1 MLYTMY
7 VDYFVC
13 GEPLR
18 SFGSLRL
25 IRYDS
30 PVGRSKGTASRRS
43 EFDQLDSQLNFRHSK
58 NQLNDFVPN
67 QPHLSRKENKDVI
80 GVLEPPYSSLN
91 LVIGCV
97 DNFSRMSQYSSKV
110 MVSTYIRPGKDR
122 YVWYPLLERSPLPI
136 YTRDSRALSVSCIGS
151 FFTCR
156 TSLTGTLAPSCSSR
170 HQALVLAFNGFCRNS
185 FKSQYFKMFKNVIPT
200 FLHISLAPRMPALVH
215 LHGG

>member
-1 MLYTMY
+1 MT
-7 VDYFVC
+7 
-13 GEPLR
+13 
-18 SFGSLRL
+18 SFPTSRL
-25 IRYDS
+25 NSVR
-30 PVGRSKGTASRRS
+30 
-43 EFDQLDSQLNFRHSK
+43 
-58 NQLNDFVPN
+58 
-67 QPHLSRKENKDVI
+67 VI

-97 DNFSRMSQYSSKV
+97 DNFSRMSQNSSKV

-122 YVWYPLLERSPLPI
+122 YVWYPLLEHSPLPI

-185 FKSQYFKMFKNVIPT
+185 FKSQYFEMFKNVFPT
-200 FLHISLAPRMPALVH
+200 FYNISQGLFVRMAQIPCGFGWSNIA
-215 LHGG
+215 GGMAVDTE

>member
-1 MLYTMY
+1 MIAPWG
-7 VDYFVC
+7 VAR
-13 GEPLR
+13 EPR
-18 SFGSLRL
+18 ADAVKS
-25 IRYDS
+25 
-30 PVGRSKGTASRRS
+30 
-43 EFDQLDSQLNFRHSK
+43 DQWIQQLNFRHSK

-67 QPHLSRKENKDVI
+67 QPYLLKADRAVI

-97 DNFSRMSQYSSKV
+97 DNFSRMSQNSSKV
-110 MVSTYIRPGKDR
+110 MVSTYIGPGKDR
-122 YVWYPLLERSPLPI
+122 YVWYPLLEHSPLPI

-185 FKSQYFKMFKNVIPT
+185 LKSQYFKMF
-200 FLHISLAPRMPALVH
+200 
-215 LHGG
+215 